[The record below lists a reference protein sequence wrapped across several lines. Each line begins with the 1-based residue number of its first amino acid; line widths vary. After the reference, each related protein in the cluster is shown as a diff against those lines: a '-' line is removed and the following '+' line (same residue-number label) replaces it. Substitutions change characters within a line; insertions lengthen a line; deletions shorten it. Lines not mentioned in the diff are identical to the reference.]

1 MADSNVTA
9 VKAEVIDGSSPRSG
23 ASGPKR
29 RRVSWSMLLSGVL
42 FLILGIVCWA
52 WPNLAL
58 ETIALILGIGFLVA
72 GVGAVAD
79 YVLARGFFSAWLLV
93 DGILDVILGI
103 IFIVNPLVSAWAL
116 AWLVAIAIIVSG
128 IMQLFSC
135 WRLRHDMSATWWLS
149 LITGVITIVLGI
161 LMLAVPSTLALW
173 LSIFAIVYGVG
184 LVVFAFKVPKLF
196 D

>member
-1 MADSNVTA
+1 MGT
-9 VKAEVIDGSSPRSG
+9 
-23 ASGPKR
+23 
-29 RRVSWSMLLSGVL
+29 
-42 FLILGIVCWA
+42 
-52 WPNLAL
+52 
-58 ETIALILGIGFLVA
+58 
-72 GVGAVAD
+72 VAD

>member
-1 MADSNVTA
+1 MADTNVTT
-9 VKAEVIDGSSPRSG
+9 VKAEVIDDSTGRTG
-23 ASGPKR
+23 GRTPKR
-29 RRVSWSMLLSGVL
+29 RRVSWSMLLSGIL
-42 FLILGIVCWA
+42 FLILGILCWV

-72 GVGAVAD
+72 GIGTIAD
-79 YVLARGFFSAWLLV
+79 YVLSRGFFSAWLLV

-128 IMQLFSC
+128 IMQLVSC
-135 WRLRHDMSATWWLS
+135 WRMRRDMSGTWWLS

>member
-1 MADSNVTA
+1 MADSNVTT

-58 ETIALILGIGFLVA
+58 ETIALILGVGFLVA
-72 GVGAVAD
+72 GVGTVAD

-184 LVVFAFKVPKLF
+184 LVVFAFKAPKLF

>member
-1 MADSNVTA
+1 MADSNVTT

-42 FLILGIVCWA
+42 FLILGIVCWV

-72 GVGAVAD
+72 GVGTVAD

-128 IMQLFSC
+128 IMQLFSFAHHRC
-135 WRLRHDMSATWWLS
+135 HHHRARHPDAGGSLHARPVAFDLCHRLRCGAR
-149 LITGVITIVLGI
+149 GVCLQGAQD
-161 LMLAVPSTLALW
+161 L
-173 LSIFAIVYGVG
+173 
-184 LVVFAFKVPKLF
+184 
-196 D
+196 